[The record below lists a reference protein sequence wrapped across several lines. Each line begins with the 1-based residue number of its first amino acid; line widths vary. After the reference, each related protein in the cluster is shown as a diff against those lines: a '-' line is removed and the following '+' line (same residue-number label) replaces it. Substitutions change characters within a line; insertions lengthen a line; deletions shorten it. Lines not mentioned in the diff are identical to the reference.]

1 MTYARQSCKIDAS
14 LRMPW
19 RAHETLDEWHQGKG
33 LCHKCQ
39 LLGTVS
45 FVFGCSKTTVV
56 AERACH
62 KCMASL
68 QGKLFVYLVKVMSHP
83 LLFPGRGFL
92 SMCLH
97 GRTMLSESQ
106 TCKLVEC

>member
-33 LCHKCQ
+33 LCHKCL

-45 FVFGCSKTTVV
+45 FVFGCSK
-56 AERACH
+56 
-62 KCMASL
+62 
-68 QGKLFVYLVKVMSHP
+68 
-83 LLFPGRGFL
+83 LL
-92 SMCLH
+92 
-97 GRTMLSESQ
+97 
-106 TCKLVEC
+106 